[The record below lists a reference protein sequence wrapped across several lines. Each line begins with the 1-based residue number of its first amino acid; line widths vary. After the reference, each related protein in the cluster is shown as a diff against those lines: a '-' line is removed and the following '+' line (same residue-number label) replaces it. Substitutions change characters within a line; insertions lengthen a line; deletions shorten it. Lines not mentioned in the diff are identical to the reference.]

1 MDACGHEEKEFFFFS
16 KYPDITA
23 ARVPLFE
30 DNATIQ
36 TNVHVLHSFR
46 LRLMHTRAKNLSRNR
61 TNFLSLESWNS
72 NEKKRRRN
80 SKTGRNIPN
89 ALEKRAG
96 EFYICVL
103 ATPWAKTRDSCCETN
118 RIELSL
124 VKKLWSM
131 PRGCGKTAIYRWNFH
146 RLRFDLGIKKTR
158 VQIRIKSVW
167 NVKKYKRDEKKDYW
181 RMKGL
186 EEEADY
192 RIRDRKEE
200 MN

>member
-23 ARVPLFE
+23 ARVSLFE

-131 PRGCGKTAIYRWNFH
+131 PRVRKNC
-146 RLRFDLGIKKTR
+146 DLSLKFS
-158 VQIRIKSVW
+158 SVAVRSW
-167 NVKKYKRDEKKDYW
+167 DKKDS
-181 RMKGL
+181 R
-186 EEEADY
+186 ADTY
-192 RIRDRKEE
+192 
-200 MN
+200 

>member
-1 MDACGHEEKEFFFFS
+1 MDACGHEEKGFFFS

-131 PRGCGKTAIYRWNFH
+131 PRVRKNC
-146 RLRFDLGIKKTR
+146 DLSLKFS
-158 VQIRIKSVW
+158 SVAVRSW
-167 NVKKYKRDEKKDYW
+167 DKKDS
-181 RMKGL
+181 R
-186 EEEADY
+186 ADTY
-192 RIRDRKEE
+192 
-200 MN
+200 